1 MVTFFSLGLVRGI
14 IGQVIGFAIGYGL
27 VAIVRS
33 AQGLEQHPD
42 LGIFIGAVLGLF
54 GFLLAAGVFSD
65 WLKWIRGI
73 ETPLRH
79 GPQVDAWN

>member
-42 LGIFIGAVLGLF
+42 LGIFIGAIFGLF
-54 GFLLAAGVFSD
+54 GFLLADFFFRFGQLYLIGDVKFVF
-65 WLKWIRGI
+65 
-73 ETPLRH
+73 
-79 GPQVDAWN
+79 